1 MLSILPIL
9 PTPLATLLSS
19 DTKAIR
25 KTNHGYIGRIDNPL
39 CGNTLHVTDVVI
51 RRRNMFQNSTR
62 TIERWLISPNIIA
75 KAWLSC
81 AEVEWIRRK
90 KCIRITDCIDMHL
103 FHVNV

>member
-39 CGNTLHVTDVVI
+39 CGNTLHVIDVVI
-51 RRRNMFQNSTR
+51 RRRN
-62 TIERWLISPNIIA
+62 ISKFVPEFDKNDREMA
-75 KAWLSC
+75 HF
-81 AEVEWIRRK
+81 
-90 KCIRITDCIDMHL
+90 T
-103 FHVNV
+103 